1 MKLTKLSSTNRAV
14 LRTRSRAVP
23 AGLAATIAALLS
35 TPPVAAQETGGE
47 ATMGEV
53 HVTGSRIKRQ
63 DLEGVGPV
71 SVFDAQDIAVT
82 GITSTE
88 VLLQRFSASA
98 GFAGNQTNAY
108 WTGNGYGT
116 AQVNLRGL
124 GINRTLVLLNGR
136 RIVYG
141 GTGANSAVDLNMIP
155 TSIIERVEV
164 LKDGA
169 SALYGADAVAGV
181 VNIITR
187 KEFDGLQFGS
197 KFGQTSEGDGD
208 EIAAD
213 LTLGLTGDR
222 GSIMTSISYS
232 DSKAVNMADRAG
244 CALADAGDGTLV
256 CSGSSSTSGGRATFL
271 TGPNVGSRI
280 NFNNDPAGDGDFFEP
295 YSGVLHNIP
304 YFQWLNAV
312 NPIQKTTFSI
322 FGNLNVA
329 DNVQFFSEMLY
340 SQRESDQIA
349 TPGTLLDYFEPGVG
363 RTSFVIPAGHP
374 TNPTGQDIRLDRKR
388 LVEAGVRE
396 FFQETDT
403 WRVALGFQGQLGGEW
418 SWEVAFNKG
427 RNTGVDG
434 STNIANL
441 ERVFQTMF
449 SCDDLAVPCA
459 DYLGNGDV
467 SQEVL
472 DYILYTQRDTGGN
485 EQESATANVS
495 GTLFTLPA
503 GPLGFAAGV
512 EKRREAGWR
521 DPDPLVVADIANTN
535 QQDPIAGRYEVDEVF
550 AEVVVPLLH
559 ELPGVEHLELSLA
572 GRYSDYDLFGDDT
585 NYKLGMLWQI
595 GGGLKLRA
603 TSSTA
608 FRIPNIP
615 ELFGGVAEGNL
626 TTTDPCSEWS
636 QRSTTDPVYQSCQA
650 AGVPMNYV
658 QLGNTILTTVGG
670 NQALQPEDADTF
682 TVGLVYQ
689 PTFVEGLSLTLDY
702 WEIEIVDSIQQI
714 PGSEKLAICYD
725 TGTLEHPFCG
735 PEHHTR
741 DPLTGE
747 VDFLS
752 AQPSN
757 VGSET
762 ATGIDL
768 GAAFAT
774 TIRGLNTDLSWNI
787 SYLDE
792 YNVTPFQGSTPIEYA
807 GMITGG
813 NGSYTQWRSDATLT
827 VSGDRWSGTWGFQYI
842 GQADDINTDTGPGSD
857 VGSLFYH
864 NVQFSYRVT
873 DAFDLSLGVDN
884 LFDEDAPY
892 VASWTDANTDTMTYD
907 LLGQRW
913 YLRARWNMK

>member
-1 MKLTKLSSTNRAV
+1 MTTRDKNALRLTVATVLTAASLGAWAQSVEVEPGKKL
-14 LRTRSRAVP
+14 
-23 AGLAATIAALLS
+23 
-35 TPPVAAQETGGE
+35 E
-47 ATMGEV
+47 EV
-53 HVTGSRIKRQ
+53 TVTGSRVRRQ
-63 DLEGVGPV
+63 DLEAVGPV
-71 SVFDAQDIAVT
+71 SVLDASDIKASGV
-82 GITSTE
+82 TSTE
-88 VLLQRFSASA
+88 VLLQRLSASA

-136 RIVYG
+136 RVVNG

-155 TSIIERVEV
+155 TGMIERIEV

-187 KEFDGLQFGS
+187 KEFDGLQINT
-197 KFGQTSEGDGD
+197 KFGQTSEGDGQ
-208 EIAAD
+208 EVSAD
-213 LTLGLTGDR
+213 LITGVSGER
-222 GSIMTSISYS
+222 GSLVASISYS
-232 DSKAVNMADRAG
+232 DLEDVNMADRAR
-244 CALADAGDGTLV
+244 CALGDAGDGTLV

-271 TGPNVGSRI
+271 TGPNIGQRI
-280 NFNNDPAGDGDFFEP
+280 NFNNDPSGDGDFYEP
-295 YSGVLHNIP
+295 YDGEKHNIP

-312 NPIQKTTFSI
+312 NPIERTTFSV

-329 DNVQFFSEMLY
+329 DNVRFVSEMIY
-340 SQRESDQIA
+340 SQRESSQLA
-349 TPGTLLDYFEPGVG
+349 TPGTLLNYYVPAAG
-363 RTSFVIPAGHP
+363 RDSFVIPASHP

-403 WRVALGFQGQLGGEW
+403 WRVVLGFDGSFGADAGW
-418 SWEVAFNKG
+418 TWDASYNKG
-427 RNTGVDG
+427 RNTGIDG
-434 STNIANL
+434 STNVANL
-441 ERVFQTMF
+441 DRVYQTMF
-449 SCDDLAVPCA
+449 SCDDVTVPCA
-459 DYLGNGDV
+459 DYLGSGDV
-467 SQEVL
+467 TPEVL
-472 DYILYTQRDTGGN
+472 DYILYTMRDSGGN
-485 EQESATANVS
+485 EQESFTANITGS
-495 GTLFTLPA
+495 PFRLPA
-503 GPLGFAAGV
+503 GAVGIAAGV
-512 EKRREAGWR
+512 EHREERGWR

-535 QQDPIAGRYEVDEVF
+535 QQDPIEGRYEVDEIY

-559 ELPGVEHLELSLA
+559 DMTGVEHLELSLA

-585 NYKLGMLWQI
+585 NYKVGLLWQI
-595 GGGLKLRA
+595 TDSVKVRA

-626 TTTDPCSEWS
+626 TTTDPCDGWS
-636 QRSTTDPVYQSCQA
+636 SRDPSDPVYQSCQA
-650 AGVPMNYV
+650 AGVPLGYV

-670 NQALQPEDADTF
+670 NSELQPEDADTL
-682 TVGLVYQ
+682 TVGVVWE
-689 PTFVEGLSLTLDY
+689 PSFVEGLSLTLDY
-702 WEIEIVDSIQQI
+702 WDIEIDDSIQQI
-714 PGSEKLAICYD
+714 PGSEKLDICYS
-725 TGTLEHPFCG
+725 TGDLNHPFCG
-735 PEHHTR
+735 PDNHTR

-747 VDFLS
+747 VNFLS

-762 ATGIDL
+762 ASGIDL
-768 GAAFAT
+768 GVQYST
-774 TIRGLNTDLSWNI
+774 RVSDYGLDLTWNV

-792 YNVTPFQGSTPIEYA
+792 YNVSPFPGADPIEYA

-813 NGSYTQWRSDATLT
+813 NGSYTHWRSDASAT
-827 VSGDRWSGTWGFQYI
+827 VARGAWSGTWSLQYI
-842 GQADDINTDTGPGSD
+842 GKADDINTDTGPGSTVD
-857 VGSLFYH
+857 ALFYH
-864 NVQFSYRVT
+864 YIQASYRVT
-873 DAFDLSLGVDN
+873 DEIEVAFGVDN

-913 YLRARWNMK
+913 YLRASWNTQ

>member
-1 MKLTKLSSTNRAV
+1 MRRSNNRSSLALIIATSA
-14 LRTRSRAVP
+14 AAAAP
-23 AGLAATIAALLS
+23 ASTLAQAPAATL
-35 TPPVAAQETGGE
+35 E
-47 ATMGEV
+47 EV
-53 HVTGSRIKRQ
+53 QVTGTRIRRQ
-63 DLEGVGPV
+63 DLEAVGPV
-71 SVFDAQDIAVT
+71 TVFDAAAIEAT

-88 VLLQRFSASA
+88 TLLQRFSASA

-141 GTGANSAVDLNMIP
+141 GTGANSAVDLNLIP
-155 TSIIERVEV
+155 TSIIERIDV

-187 KEFDGLQFGS
+187 KDFDGLKISS
-197 KFGQTSEGDGD
+197 KFGQTTESDGE

-213 LTLGLTGDR
+213 LTLGVTGER
-222 GSIMTSISYS
+222 GSLMASMSYTEG
-232 DSKAVNMADRAG
+232 KAVNMADRAS
-244 CALADAGDGTLV
+244 CALADAGDGTLI

-271 TGPNVGSRI
+271 TGPNVGQRI
-280 NFNNDPAGDGDFFEP
+280 NFNNDPNGDGDLFEP
-295 YSGVLHNIP
+295 YSGAQHNIP

-312 NPIQKTTFSI
+312 NPIEKTTFTV
-322 FGNLNVA
+322 FGNLNIA
-329 DNVQFFSEMLY
+329 ENAQFFSELIY

-349 TPGTLLDYFEPGVG
+349 TPGTLLDYYQPGVG
-363 RTSFVIPAGHP
+363 RTAFVVPASHP
-374 TNPTGQDIRLDRKR
+374 MNPTGQDIRLDRKR

-403 WRVALGFQGQLGGEW
+403 WRVVTGFQGSFAQNW
-418 SWEVAFNKG
+418 SWEVAYNKG
-427 RNTGVDG
+427 RNTGIDG

-441 ERVFQTMF
+441 ERVHQTVF
-449 SCDDLAVPCA
+449 SCDNVTVPCA

-485 EQESATANVS
+485 EQESITASLTGNI
-495 GTLFTLPA
+495 LDLPA

-512 EKRREAGWR
+512 ERREESGWR
-521 DPDPLVVADIANTN
+521 DPDPLVVANIANTN
-535 QQDPIAGRYEVDEVF
+535 QQDPISGRYEVDEVY
-550 AEVVVPLLH
+550 AEFVVPILH
-559 ELPGVEHLELSLA
+559 GLTGVEHLEFSLA
-572 GRYSDYDLFGDDT
+572 GRYSDYDLFGNDT
-585 NYKLGMLWQI
+585 NYKVGLLWQI
-595 GGGLKLRA
+595 AEGFKLRA
-603 TSSTA
+603 TRSTA

-636 QRSTTDPVYQSCQA
+636 QRSPSDPIYQSCQL
-650 AGVPMNYV
+650 AGVPSNYV

-670 NQALQPEDADTF
+670 NAELQPEDADTF
-682 TVGLVYQ
+682 TVGLVWE
-689 PTFVEGLSLTLDY
+689 PTFADGLSLTLDY
-702 WEIEIVDSIQQI
+702 WEIELEDSIQQI
-714 PGSEKLAICYD
+714 PGSEKLAICYG
-725 TGTLEHPFCG
+725 TGNLNHPFCQ

-741 DPLTGE
+741 DSLTGE
-747 VDFLS
+747 VNFLS

-762 ATGIDL
+762 ASGIDL
-768 GAAFAT
+768 GIIYSSQVLGFNA
-774 TIRGLNTDLSWNI
+774 DVYWNI

-792 YNVTPFQGSTPIEYA
+792 YSVTPFRGAEPIEYA

-813 NGSYTQWRSDATLT
+813 NGSYTHWRSDATLR
-827 VSGDRWSGTWGFQYI
+827 VGRERWTGTWGVQYI
-842 GQADDINTDTGPGSD
+842 GQADDVNTDSGPGSD
-857 VGSLFYH
+857 VSGVFYH
-864 NVQFSYRVT
+864 TAQFSYRVT
-873 DAFDLSLGVDN
+873 DAIDVAVGIDNVFDK
-884 LFDEDAPY
+884 DAPY

-907 LLGQRW
+907 LLGRRW
-913 YLRARWNMK
+913 YLRASWNLQ

>member
-1 MKLTKLSSTNRAV
+1 MRTSNVSS
-14 LRTRSRAVP
+14 L
-23 AGLAATIAALLS
+23 ALLATACAAMSSPMS
-35 TPPVAAQETGGE
+35 TLAQQTSGTLEE
-47 ATMGEV
+47 IQ
-53 HVTGSRIKRQ
+53 VTGSRIKRQ
-63 DLEGVGPV
+63 DLEAVGPV
-71 SVFDAQDIAVT
+71 TVFDSQAIAASGV
-82 GITSTE
+82 TSTE
-88 VLLQRFSASA
+88 TLLQRFSASA

-155 TSIIERVEV
+155 TSIIERIEV

-187 KEFDGLQFGS
+187 DNFDGMKTTAKL
-197 KFGQTSEGDGD
+197 GQTGEGDGE

-213 LTLGLTGDR
+213 LTFGLTGER
-222 GSIMTSISYS
+222 GSLMASMNYTKA
-232 DSKAVNMADRAG
+232 KAVNMADRAA
-244 CALADAGDGTLV
+244 CALADAGDGTLE

-271 TGPNVGSRI
+271 TGPNIGQRI
-280 NFNNDPAGDGDFFEP
+280 NFNNDANGDGDFFEP
-295 YSGVLHNIP
+295 YNGSHNIP

-312 NPIQKTTFSI
+312 NPIEKTTFAV
-322 FGNLNVA
+322 FGKLNVTENA
-329 DNVQFFSEMLY
+329 RFFSEMIY

-349 TPGTLLDYFEPGVG
+349 TPGTLLDYSQPGVG
-363 RTSFVIPAGHP
+363 RTSFIIPASHP
-374 TNPTGQDIRLDRKR
+374 TNPTGEDIRLDRKR

-403 WRVALGFQGQLGGEW
+403 WRVVAGFQGNFNPEW
-418 SWEVAFNKG
+418 SWEFAYNKG

-441 ERVFQTMF
+441 DRVYQTVF
-449 SCDDLAVPCA
+449 ACDNVTVPCA

-485 EQESATANVS
+485 EQESLTANIS
-495 GTLFTLPA
+495 GQLFSMPA
-503 GPLGFAAGV
+503 GNLGFAAGV
-512 EKRREAGWR
+512 ERREERGWR
-521 DPDPLVVADIANTN
+521 DPDPLVVANIANTN
-535 QQDPIAGRYEVDEVF
+535 QQDPISGQYEVNEVY
-550 AEVVVPLLH
+550 AEFVVPLLH
-559 ELPGVEHLELSLA
+559 GITGVEHLELSLA
-572 GRYSDYDLFGDDT
+572 GRYSDYDLFGNDT
-585 NYKLGMLWQI
+585 NYKVGLLWQI
-595 GGGLKLRA
+595 VDGVKLRA
-603 TSSTA
+603 TQSTA

-636 QRSTTDPVYQSCQA
+636 SLSPSDPIYQSCQA
-650 AGVPMNYV
+650 AGVPANYV

-670 NQALQPEDADTF
+670 NSELKPEDADTF
-682 TVGLVYQ
+682 TVGLVWE
-689 PTFVEGLSLTLDY
+689 PTFVSGLSLTLDY
-702 WEIEIVDSIQQI
+702 WEIELEDSIQQI
-714 PGSEKLAICYD
+714 PGSEKLAICYE
-725 TGTLEHPFCG
+725 TGNLNHPFCT

-747 VDFLS
+747 VNFLS

-762 ATGIDL
+762 ASGIDL
-768 GAAFAT
+768 GTVYST
-774 TIRGLNTDLSWNI
+774 TIGGLNTHFNWNI

-792 YNVTPFQGSTPIEYA
+792 YTVTPFKGAAPIEYA

-813 NGSYTQWRSDATLT
+813 NGSYTHWRSDAT
-827 VSGDRWSGTWGFQYI
+827 VSVGSERWTGTWGIQYI
-842 GQADDINTDTGPGSD
+842 GAADDINVDTGPGSEVSD
-857 VGSLFYH
+857 VFYH
-864 NVQFSYRVT
+864 NAQFEYHVT
-873 DAFDLSLGVDN
+873 DAIDVAVGVDN
-884 LFDEDAPY
+884 LFDEEAPY

-907 LLGQRW
+907 LLGRRW
-913 YLRARWNMK
+913 YLRASWNLQ